1 MSGKYLFI
9 STLLLSLPSWAD
21 FQMNGSLAGTGVWG
35 GTQGC
40 AYQQKAAP
48 GATNQSD
55 EVTEI
60 QSKIA
65 DLKKQLATKK
75 RDKKRIDR
83 DAERSK
89 SDIEKSLADDYSSF
103 VLEHIEGARVCGE
116 YKDINKYKDNVD
128 ADGDMGG
135 STVQKPN
142 SNMLPI
148 NGFSPYEWATY
159 CDPNKA
165 GGVYGGVCDIS
176 KFRDTEG
183 RGTAASCKKS
193 LNDYRTNY
201 AKSTKAQSEIE
212 SLQAAIERAQDDLAD
227 AKEDAVQARQD
238 AIANGN
244 KSDTEGGVCVDCI
257 ASGNGYTYQK
267 PQTDWANVIAN
278 VGTGLAAMYM
288 GYQTNKMVSENN
300 ASLGWPSQ
308 SYPTWGYGLPYLA
321 AGVYGALGGGTGQG
335 GFGCGGSSV
344 GGMGTGGAFGYPAS
358 MTGMNT
364 MGGMMS
370 GMMNSYAG
378 TYMGSYMGSMT
389 AMMNGMMNTYT
400 GAYMGTSGYYD
411 QSSLQIMQL
420 QMQYQQQYQQQQLS
434 KYQTMTSLQTEIQNL
449 MYKMQAVQLGYGT
462 TTNYISGT
470 GTTYSTGS
478 GILPAPTSSYSTY
491 SSYSSTVPGIIPA
504 PTTSTGT
511 TIYGR

>member
-1 MSGKYLFI
+1 MSDKVLFTAI
-9 STLLLSLPSWAD
+9 LLLYLPSWAE
-21 FQMNGSLAGTGVWG
+21 FPMSGSLAGTGVWG

-83 DAERSK
+83 DAERNK
-89 SDIEKSLADDYSSF
+89 SDIGKSLADDYSSF
-103 VLEHIEGARVCGE
+103 VSEHIEGARRCDE
-116 YKDINKYKDNVD
+116 YKDINKYKDNVE
-128 ADGDMGG
+128 ADGDTGG
-135 STVQKPN
+135 TSVQKAN
-142 SNMLPI
+142 ANILPV

-165 GGVYGGVCDIS
+165 GGVYSGVCDIT
-176 KFRDTEG
+176 KFRNTEG

-193 LNDYRTNY
+193 INNYRTNY
-201 AKSTKAQSEIE
+201 AMSIKTQDEIE

-227 AKEDAVQARQD
+227 AKEDALQSRQD
-238 AIANGN
+238 AIAHGSR
-244 KSDTEGGVCVDCI
+244 SDTEGGVCVDCI

-278 VGTGLAAMYM
+278 VGTGLAAMYV
-288 GYQTNKMVSENN
+288 GYQSNKMVSENN
-300 ASLGWPSQ
+300 AALGWPSQ

-321 AGVYGALGGGTGQG
+321 AGAYGALGGGTGQG
-335 GFGCGGSSV
+335 GFGCGGSSS
-344 GGMGTGGAFGYPAS
+344 GGMSVGGAFGYPAS

-364 MGGMMS
+364 MGGGIYANGMGPWGMNMGNMSGNAYGYPGTMGGMMS
-370 GMMNSYAG
+370 SYSG
-378 TYMGSYMGSMT
+378 TYLGS
-389 AMMNGMMNTYT
+389 
-400 GAYMGTSGYYD
+400 SGYYD
-411 QSSLQIMQL
+411 QSSLQMMQL

-449 MYKMQAVQLGYGT
+449 MYKMQAVQLGYGS

-470 GTTYSTGS
+470 GT
-478 GILPAPTSSYSTY
+478 
-491 SSYSSTVPGIIPA
+491 SYSSGVLPA

>member
-1 MSGKYLFI
+1 MSGNFLFSSI
-9 STLLLSLPSWAD
+9 LLLSLPSWAD
-21 FQMNGSLAGTGVWG
+21 FQMSGSLAGTGVWG

-48 GATNQSD
+48 GATSQSD

-60 QSKIA
+60 QSTIA

-103 VLEHIEGARVCGE
+103 VFEHIEGARRCDE

-135 STVQKPN
+135 SSVQKSN

-159 CDPNKA
+159 CDSNKA
-165 GGVYGGVCDIS
+165 GGVYSGVCDIG
-176 KFRDTEG
+176 KFRNTEG

-201 AKSTKAQSEIE
+201 AKSTKTQDEIE

-244 KSDTEGGVCVDCI
+244 RSDTEGGVCVDCI

-267 PQTDWANVIAN
+267 PQTDLANVIAN
-278 VGTGLAAMYM
+278 FGPGLAAMYV
-288 GYQTNKMVSENN
+288 GYQSNKMVSENN

-335 GFGCGGSSV
+335 GFGCGGSST
-344 GGMGTGGAFGYPAS
+344 GGMGMGGAFGYPAS

-364 MGGMMS
+364 MGGGIYANGMGPWGMNMGGMGGVGMMS
-370 GMMNSYAG
+370 GMMGGMMNSYTG
-378 TYMGSYMGSMT
+378 SYMGSYMGT
-389 AMMNGMMNTYT
+389 
-400 GAYMGTSGYYD
+400 
-411 QSSLQIMQL
+411 
-420 QMQYQQQYQQQQLS
+420 
-434 KYQTMTSLQTEIQNL
+434 
-449 MYKMQAVQLGYGT
+449 
-462 TTNYISGT
+462 
-470 GTTYSTGS
+470 
-478 GILPAPTSSYSTY
+478 
-491 SSYSSTVPGIIPA
+491 
-504 PTTSTGT
+504 
-511 TIYGR
+511 